1 MTFAISN
8 TPLETVEALKR
19 APSVIKVKEI
29 FRSTAEKYGFTSFL
43 CSAPPRP
50 GEANYDPLLFD
61 EWPAEWRARYRE
73 RRYYVRDPMLHEMF
87 ATSDPF
93 TWTDALKRRKPSR
106 ADRAIVEDASAWE
119 MCEGLVVPLYG
130 IGGSIHAVT
139 MAGRRPRVDG
149 LARAEL
155 HLVSIYSSARAKELK
170 RGDRRPT
177 VKLTWRERDALQ
189 YAALGKTDSEIG
201 DILRITESAAHKR
214 IESAKRKFGVFT
226 RMQAVVEAIRQ
237 GHLHF

>member
-8 TPLETVEALKR
+8 TPLDTVEALKR

-29 FRSTAEKYGFTSFL
+29 FRQTAERYGFTSFL
-43 CSAPPRP
+43 CAATPRP
-50 GEANYDPLLFD
+50 EEANYDPLLFD

-73 RRYYVRDPMLHEMF
+73 RRYYVRDPMLQEMF
-87 ATSDPF
+87 LTTEPFAWSDV
-93 TWTDALKRRKPSR
+93 LKRRRPSR
-106 ADRAIVEDASAWE
+106 ADRAIVEDASSWE

-130 IGGSIHAVT
+130 IGGSIHGVT
-139 MAGRRPRVDG
+139 MAGRQPRIDG

-155 HLVSIYSSARAKELK
+155 HLVSIYASARAKELK
-170 RGDRRPT
+170 WRAAGPQ
-177 VKLTWRERDALQ
+177 VELTWRERDALQ

-201 DILRITESAAHKR
+201 DILRISESAAHKL
-214 IESAKRKFGVFT
+214 IETAKRKFGVYT

-237 GHLHF
+237 GQLHF